1 MKNKELMWEDVKN
14 KLNFTPEELAEI
26 QLEEDIIEAT
36 IKARK
41 QNNLSQ
47 RDLSEKTGLK
57 QSAIA
62 RLEKGVHS
70 PSTSTLI
77 KLLYPMGYTLRVV
90 SLKEKRGI

>member
-62 RLEKGVHS
+62 RLEKGAHS

-90 SLKEKRGI
+90 PLKEK

>member
-1 MKNKELMWEDVKN
+1 MRVMKNKELMWEDVKN

-62 RLEKGVHS
+62 RLEKGAHS

-90 SLKEKRGI
+90 PLKEK